1 MTLPKIS
8 IVTPSFN
15 QARFLERTLRSVL
28 EQGYPNLEYIVIDG
42 GSTDGSVEIL
52 RRYADRLAWWESA
65 PDGGQSNALNKG
77 FARAT
82 GEVLG
87 WLNSD
92 DVYCPGALA
101 QAGRRFAANRALD
114 VFYGGLYLID
124 AEDRLLD
131 AHWAG
136 PCDLRYTFH
145 VGLDIHQQALFWR
158 RELMDRIGGI
168 DEAMH
173 FSMDVDLIV
182 RLLLHGRTERTR
194 DYLGSF
200 RVHDEAKTATI
211 EALSKE
217 ENRIIQTRYRDQ
229 VPLAVPPAFARWN
242 RAALSARRIAA
253 VLAEAPAAY
262 WAFKLGRRLGLPVPA
277 SWLYSRERPGTAERL
292 LGPRGR
298 RAPARR
304 LGPPGGGAAPG
315 PRGGREGAGARA
327 RGRGRGAR

>member
-28 EQGYPNLEYIVIDG
+28 SQEYPNLEYIVIDG

-52 RRYADRLAWWESA
+52 RRYGDRLAYWVSE

-92 DVYCPGALA
+92 DVYCPGALW
-101 QAGRRFAANRALD
+101 QAGRRFAEERALE
-114 VFYGGLYLID
+114 VLYGGLYLID
-124 AEDRLLD
+124 AEDGLLD

-136 PCDLRYTFH
+136 PCDVRYTFH

-158 RELMDRIGGI
+158 RSLHERIGPI
-168 DEAMH
+168 DETMH

-182 RLLLHGRTERTR
+182 RLLLEGRTGRTR
-194 DYLGSF
+194 DFLGSF

-211 EALSKE
+211 EALSKA
-217 ENRIIQTRYRDQ
+217 ENRIIHERYAER
-229 VPLAVPPAFARWN
+229 VPLAVPRRLARWN
-242 RAALSARRIAA
+242 RAALAARRIAA
-253 VLAEAPAAY
+253 VLAEAPAGY
-262 WAFKLGRRLGLPVPA
+262 WGFKIGRRLGLPVPA
-277 SWLYSRERPGTAERL
+277 AWLP
-292 LGPRGR
+292 
-298 RAPARR
+298 
-304 LGPPGGGAAPG
+304 
-315 PRGGREGAGARA
+315 
-327 RGRGRGAR
+327 